1 MRNLASTMFAVFALA
16 ICLPGIALALPLAAS
31 IDRAIAAAP
40 VNGQTLAIQYQPR
53 NDRADASRRTVNNKA
68 RRSQRTG
75 HTFYAVDPASSY
87 PAYYANGYYGN
98 GYYGNGYPFYYPGY
112 GGYPHYYAGYYWPH
126 YYGRYRY
133 PGYDYSP
140 FAFFGYRPS
149 DFY

>member
-1 MRNLASTMFAVFALA
+1 MCNLASTMFAAFALA
-16 ICLPGIALALPLAAS
+16 ICLPGISLAVPLAAG

-53 NDRADASRRTVNNKA
+53 NDRADASRRTVHNKA
-68 RRSQRTG
+68 RRSYKTG
-75 HTFYAVDPASSY
+75 YTFYAVPPSSTY
-87 PAYYANGYYGN
+87 GAHYAT
-98 GYYGNGYPFYYPGY
+98 GYPYYYPGY
-112 GGYPHYYAGYYWPH
+112 GGYPYYYAGYYWPQ

-149 DFY
+149 DFW